1 MWRWFGVLTLP
12 GRGEEREGFTK
23 QLLFSSTC
31 PFELTLGDVQ
41 KERRREKGF
50 LQRKE
55 GIFAALS
62 GDFLGNHFTN
72 FDIQKP
78 LLIIIITLSST
89 VSSSSFFPG
98 AGRLDARREP
108 CKRSTC

>member
-62 GDFLGNHFTN
+62 GDFWET
-72 FDIQKP
+72 ISP
-78 LLIIIITLSST
+78 IST
-89 VSSSSFFPG
+89 FKNPSSSSSSLCPQ
-98 AGRLDARREP
+98 L
-108 CKRSTC
+108 